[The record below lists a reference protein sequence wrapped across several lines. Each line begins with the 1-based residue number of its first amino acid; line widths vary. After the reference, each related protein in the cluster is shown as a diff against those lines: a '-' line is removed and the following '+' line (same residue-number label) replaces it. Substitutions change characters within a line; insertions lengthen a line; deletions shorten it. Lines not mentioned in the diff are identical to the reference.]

1 MILLI
6 SSLEK
11 AGSLGQSLQEETGEP
26 VQVCA
31 TFALAVTQ
39 LQGAEFSAV
48 VLDQLLMDAE
58 PDAGETA
65 RKHFGRAVPV
75 YINVAVNGTTRV
87 VRELRSALKRRQR
100 EVEAAKMDAEQT
112 LRHEFSDSITALLL
126 SCELALQVPDLPP
139 SAQAKMQTVGAL
151 AKEMSLK
158 LGAMA

>member
-11 AGSLGQSLQEETGEP
+11 AEDLGQSLQEETGEP

-31 TFALAVTQ
+31 TFALAVTH

-58 PDAGETA
+58 PDGGETA

-87 VRELRSALKRRQR
+87 VRELRSALMRRQR
-100 EVEAAKMDAEQT
+100 EIEVAKRDAEQT
-112 LRHEFSDSITALLL
+112 LRHE
-126 SCELALQVPDLPP
+126 
-139 SAQAKMQTVGAL
+139 
-151 AKEMSLK
+151 
-158 LGAMA
+158 